1 MLIQITL
8 QLRFAGWISLDQLG
22 ETIDECY
29 IVSND
34 GNIIDYSDD
43 GSDSSSSSEGST
55 SSTCNGTDSGKYY
68 TNLQKT
74 DGLNRIDFMNSN
86 PEIFYRYMLKGS
98 EYEKYVGYSR
108 SKLRINYWNLKRT
121 FQTVYD
127 KHGSLPWAYGTT
139 LGFKKIYT
147 TSMENNSSDVG
158 ESSGQGLQAMID
170 KAIELAKANG
180 GKGVWHY
187 CWGSAGGFSH
197 PNGYGRFTFSTID
210 EMNKYIKIG
219 DAAGLDCSAFVFS
232 MYKTYT
238 GVEIDPGGAGAGMV
252 SYAQSH
258 NGKSLPGAPNVK
270 IQYHSSID
278 NNIQVGDVLFMPGH
292 VGLYAG
298 KDSSGNIMTVDHGGS
313 GSSINCSK
321 ADGTNW
327 TGPKY
332 RNGNWFTGYI
342 HYEGLSSGGTSGLN
356 LTNDQ
361 IKDFA
366 LMIYGEEGGSSFKAQ
381 VAVAA
386 AAINQYKA
394 AKKGGKKVD
403 FLKDFIHD
411 THNFNGYAAAVS
423 KGIKITENDSAY
435 KAAVAALNGEDPTG
449 GAQYFYAPASM
460 DPPGSR
466 SEWHESLHYL
476 CTIEGTRFFKP

>member
-1 MLIQITL
+1 
-8 QLRFAGWISLDQLG
+8 
-22 ETIDECY
+22 
-29 IVSND
+29 
-34 GNIIDYSDD
+34 
-43 GSDSSSSSEGST
+43 
-55 SSTCNGTDSGKYY
+55 
-68 TNLQKT
+68 
-74 DGLNRIDFMNSN
+74 MNSN

-342 HYEGLSSGGTSGLN
+342 HYEGLSSGGTANGKFLITSGYKVDKN
-356 LTNDQ
+356 YKGCTYSLTSEERSELQWIIYNEFATGGFKGMALQAQALRDTLVKKLSNSTPMN
-361 IKDFA
+361 IKDKMGYDYGHYNTPKSVTDKSEEAKKA
-366 LMIYGEEGGSSFKAQ
+366 LRYVFDEGGS
-381 VAVAA
+381 
-386 AAINQYKA
+386 AIQHRIIYMCTDWYYVP
-394 AKKGGKKVD
+394 GKWHYDASHGSGKTIEKV
-403 FLKDFIHD
+403 IE
-411 THNFNGYAAAVS
+411 Y
-423 KGIKITENDSAY
+423 KGIND
-435 KAAVAALNGEDPTG
+435 VV
-449 GAQYFYAPASM
+449 YFF
-460 DPPGSR
+460 D
-466 SEWHESLHYL
+466 LL
-476 CTIEGTRFFKP
+476 